1 MGSGIRMAPETVFS
15 LQHSIPMSTLRWT
28 GKEKDTVT

>member
-1 MGSGIRMAPETVFS
+1 MGSGIRMAPQTLFS
-15 LQHSIPMSTLRWT
+15 LQHSIPMSKLRCT